1 VWLNKLTATDKKN
14 FWLLV
19 VCKNY
24 FEYFGGFDQ
33 SGKVWNNVKK

>member
-1 VWLNKLTATDKKN
+1 VVKQINSNRQKE
-14 FWLLV
+14 FWLLEFV
-19 VCKNY
+19 KL